1 MPSRNRKF
9 AAAQGAGPDLL
20 AARDLLVELL
30 LLDVGAFP
38 QGTCCATMLRPDEDQ
53 LGLGSSQFLMSDQE
67 KRRVRAAIPN
77 KLGGTSFGKN
87 VLRTT
92 SQGQFSQTI
101 WP

>member
-1 MPSRNRKF
+1 VPSHNRKF

-67 KRRVRAAIPN
+67 KKKSSSRHP
-77 KLGGTSFGKN
+77 K
-87 VLRTT
+87 
-92 SQGQFSQTI
+92 
-101 WP
+101 